1 MFAVDYSKAQEFAS
15 ITDGTYETFVDKA
28 EQDATRNGAD
38 FLNFHFR
45 IRSDF
50 EQEFKNNV
58 IFYRIYAKKEDG
70 KYPVG
75 AIMNLA
81 KQAGI
86 PDGTRFASLDDY
98 LKQLVGKPLKITVK
112 NEKSEWEGKTY
123 DNLNVKRI
131 EKSELG
137 AMHNPADDF
146 DDSDL
151 PF

>member
-28 EQDATRNGAD
+28 EQDATSRGTD
-38 FLNFHFR
+38 FMNIHLR

-58 IFYRIYAKKEDG
+58 IFHRIYTKKADG
-70 KYPVG
+70 KYPEGVV
-75 AIMNLA
+75 MNLA

-86 PDGTRFASLDDY
+86 PDGTPFNSVDDY
-98 LKQLVGKPLKITVK
+98 LKALIGKPLKVTVK
-112 NEKSEWEGKTY
+112 NEKSESDGKTY
-123 DNLNVKRI
+123 ENLRVKRI

>member
-1 MFAVDYSKAQEFAS
+1 MFAIDYSQAQEFAS
-15 ITDGTYETFVDKA
+15 ITDGTYETLIDKA
-28 EQDATRNGAD
+28 EQDATKNGAD
-38 FLNFHFR
+38 FLNIHFR

-58 IFYRIYAKKEDG
+58 IFHRIFAKKADG

-98 LKQLVGKPLKITVK
+98 LKQLVGKPVKVTVK
-112 NEKSEWEGKTY
+112 NEKSEYEGKTY